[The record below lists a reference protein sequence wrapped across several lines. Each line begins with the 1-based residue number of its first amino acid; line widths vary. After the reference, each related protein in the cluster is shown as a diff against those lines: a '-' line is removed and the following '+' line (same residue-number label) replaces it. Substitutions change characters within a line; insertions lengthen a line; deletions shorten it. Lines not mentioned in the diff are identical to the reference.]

1 MAVNIQQHIQLGQP
15 GGFVPQLL
23 LLGKGLPHL
32 GLGGGLLL
40 IEVVQLIFHRL
51 QPLGHLGQGVVV
63 PYRDVL
69 ALFDLDNTSA
79 SHLTRRFLE
88 RAEQAGQVVNVAEDL
103 PKSFVLCRPAGGE
116 ATVYLSQLSTATLLR
131 RAENNRFE

>member
-1 MAVNIQQHIQLGQP
+1 MYL
-15 GGFVPQLL
+15 
-23 LLGKGLPHL
+23 
-32 GLGGGLLL
+32 
-40 IEVVQLIFHRL
+40 
-51 QPLGHLGQGVVV
+51 HLGQGVVV

-103 PKSFVLCRPAGGE
+103 PKSFVPVSYTHL
-116 ATVYLSQLSTATLLR
+116 TLPTT
-131 RAENNRFE
+131 

>member
-1 MAVNIQQHIQLGQP
+1 MYL
-15 GGFVPQLL
+15 
-23 LLGKGLPHL
+23 
-32 GLGGGLLL
+32 
-40 IEVVQLIFHRL
+40 
-51 QPLGHLGQGVVV
+51 HLGQGVVV

-103 PKSFVLCRPAGGE
+103 PKSFVLCRPGGRGAPRSISPSCPPPRCSGGRRATALNKQPKRAAGGGSCGG
-116 ATVYLSQLSTATLLR
+116 AAGAAPGRRISQW
-131 RAENNRFE
+131 RFSNV

>member
-1 MAVNIQQHIQLGQP
+1 MYL
-15 GGFVPQLL
+15 
-23 LLGKGLPHL
+23 
-32 GLGGGLLL
+32 
-40 IEVVQLIFHRL
+40 
-51 QPLGHLGQGVVV
+51 HLGQGVVV

-103 PKSFVLCRPAGGE
+103 LKSFGRPLPPGGGE

-131 RAENNRFE
+131 RAENNSFE

>member
-1 MAVNIQQHIQLGQP
+1 MYL
-15 GGFVPQLL
+15 
-23 LLGKGLPHL
+23 
-32 GLGGGLLL
+32 
-40 IEVVQLIFHRL
+40 
-51 QPLGHLGQGVVV
+51 HLGQGVVV

-116 ATVYLSQLSTATLLR
+116 ATVYLSQLSTATLLGPPEAAPAAGPQGR
-131 RAENNRFE
+131 PLAARISQWRFSNV

>member
-1 MAVNIQQHIQLGQP
+1 MYL
-15 GGFVPQLL
+15 
-23 LLGKGLPHL
+23 
-32 GLGGGLLL
+32 
-40 IEVVQLIFHRL
+40 
-51 QPLGHLGQGVVV
+51 HLGQGVVV

-103 PKSFVLCRPAGGE
+103 PKSFVLCRPPERRGGE
-116 ATVYLSQLSTATLLR
+116 QQLRINNPNGPPEASPAAGPQGRPLAARISQW
-131 RAENNRFE
+131 RFSNV

>member
-1 MAVNIQQHIQLGQP
+1 MYL
-15 GGFVPQLL
+15 
-23 LLGKGLPHL
+23 
-32 GLGGGLLL
+32 
-40 IEVVQLIFHRL
+40 
-51 QPLGHLGQGVVV
+51 HLGQGVVV

-116 ATVYLSQLSTATLLR
+116 ATVYLSQVVHRHAAPAGGEQQLR
-131 RAENNRFE
+131 INNPNGPPEAAPAAGPQGRPLAARISQWRFSNV